1 MKIKSVEPI
10 LVSIPWTHNAPRPP
24 ATRSH
29 NFDAVNICF
38 ARVETD
44 AGVVG
49 WGEAFAISGGPVVVK
64 AIAETVARVAVG
76 REIVGAEKLSDQL
89 RRDTNSVARAGGAV
103 AFGLAAL
110 DTALWDIDGK
120 IAGKPVWALLGGAPR
135 VTIDAYASLF
145 RIGVP
150 EHVENVC
157 RAAVGRGFRKIKLHE
172 HTVEAVAA
180 ARRGAGPGVD
190 IMVDVNCYWT
200 SIDEIVAFCEGAER
214 HGVAWL
220 EEPLYPTDDYEAHA
234 ELRRRVKTP
243 ISSGENIAT
252 LGELKA
258 IIAAKGI
265 DIAQPS
271 PAKLGGITGV
281 WRAVQ
286 MARAAGARCVPH
298 SPFHGPALIAAA
310 HIVAAAPVNEPLELR
325 YCDLEANPL
334 HPFGVWRDGAFAL
347 PQAPGLGVEIDMDV
361 VKKYRVL

>member
-29 NFDAVNICF
+29 NYDVINICF
-38 ARVETD
+38 LRAETD
-44 AGVVG
+44 EGVVG
-49 WGEAFAISGGPVVVK
+49 WGEAFAISGGPVVAK

-76 REIVGAEKLSDQL
+76 REIVGAAKLSDQIK
-89 RRDTNSVARAGGAV
+89 RETNSVARTGGAV

-120 IAGKPVWALLGGAPR
+120 IAGKPVWALLGGAPK
-135 VTIDAYASLF
+135 TSIDAYASLF
-145 RIGVP
+145 RIGAP

-157 RAAVGRGFRKIKLHE
+157 RAAVARGFRRIKLHE

-190 IMVDVNCYWT
+190 IAVDVNCYWT
-200 SIDEIVAFCEGAER
+200 DIEEVVAFCEGAER
-214 HGVAWL
+214 HDIAWL
-220 EEPLYPTDDYEAHA
+220 EEPLYPTDDYGAHA
-234 ELRRRVKTP
+234 ELRRRVKTK

-252 LGELKA
+252 LAELNA

-281 WRAVQ
+281 WRA
-286 MARAAGARCVPH
+286 ARAATAAGVRCVPH

-310 HIVAAAPVNEPLELR
+310 HIVAAMPTPEPLELR
-325 YCDLEANPL
+325 YCDLAANPL
-334 HPFGVWRDGAFAL
+334 RPFGVWANGAFAL
-347 PQAPGLGVEIDMDV
+347 PQGPGLGVEIDMDV
-361 VKKYRVL
+361 VKKHRVL